1 MIWYP
6 VGSSEPQV
14 FYKATLD
21 LVRTTQ
27 VALFLAAAF
36 FAAGVAA
43 AASPSVAQ
51 LHYHLMVAG
60 LLLFYHA
67 VMYVQLPGFIN
78 AVPNRAATWL
88 LLAFLL
94 LGTAAWPLAGF
105 SAYLP
110 YALLHAALYGRGLWG
125 KPTYYPNLIIV
136 AGLLLLPLSSTP
148 LEAVFSFP
156 LASVYALMYRIDF
169 SRAKKRFTAA
179 TAAAVAAAY
188 VAAFLAAK
196 AGHPWAVAAPS
207 LLLTAFALP
216 RLNNAYG
223 VSAFFFRWA
232 VALAPIGHHWVYMA
246 FAVVMSGLCVPFFVP
261 SILFRDVP
269 HYRGDLVSAAAV
281 AYVLRNVDLLAPA
294 AVLVVGLVL
303 YAVWRSLGERYY
315 PPRPPPTSTSKP
327 RGGE

>member
-6 VGSSEPQV
+6 IGSSELQA

-21 LVRTTQ
+21 LVWSTR
-27 VALFLAAAF
+27 VALFLVAAF

-43 AASPSVAQ
+43 MK
-51 LHYHLMVAG
+51 LHHHLMVAG

-88 LLAFLL
+88 LFAFLL
-94 LGTAAWPLAGF
+94 LGTAALPLAGF

-125 KPTYYPNLIIV
+125 KPTYYPNLITA
-136 AGLLLLPLSSTP
+136 AGLLLLPLSAAP

-156 LASVYALMYRIDF
+156 LASVYSLMYRIDF

-188 VAAFLAAK
+188 VAAFLAVK
-196 AGHPWAVAAPS
+196 TGYLWAVAVPS
-207 LLLTAFALP
+207 LLLTIFAVP
-216 RLNNAYG
+216 RLNDLYG
-223 VSAFFFRWA
+223 ASAFFFRWV
-232 VALAPIGHHWVYMA
+232 VALAPLGTHLAYMA
-246 FAVVMSGLCVPFFVP
+246 FGVIMSALCVPYFIPAILYREVP
-261 SILFRDVP
+261 R
-269 HYRGDLVSAAAV
+269 YRGELVAVAAT
-281 AYVLRNVDLLAPA
+281 AYVLRNAGFAAPV
-294 AVLVVGLVL
+294 AVLVAGLVL
-303 YAVWRSLGERYY
+303 YVAWRSFRERYY
-315 PPRPPPTSTSKP
+315 PPPPPP
-327 RGGE
+327 